1 MSRFVSTPSNESTV
15 PLVVEV
21 GVHVPG
27 FRVDASFCANDGITV
42 LAGPS
47 GSGKS
52 LTLRAVA
59 GTVRPSSGT
68 ISCDGR
74 VLADAA
80 RGVHVRSQDRRL
92 GVVYQHAA
100 LLEHRSPL
108 DNVAL
113 AVRDGNRK
121 NRLQTAQDWL
131 TRVGARPLAEARTR
145 SLSGGER
152 QRVALARALAG
163 SPRILLLDEPFSSLD
178 AVSRSEMRRL
188 VKSLVAEQRII
199 ALVVTHDQ
207 ADVDALA
214 ERVVQFEPGRTVS
227 SAE

>member
-1 MSRFVSTPSNESTV
+1 MSTLPRTSIDAHAA
-15 PLVVEV
+15 PLVVDV
-21 GVHVPG
+21 GVSVPG
-27 FRVDASFCANDGITV
+27 FRVDASFHAHDGITV

-52 LTLRAVA
+52 LTLQAVS
-59 GTVRPSSGT
+59 GTLRPSSGRIT
-68 ISCDGR
+68 CDGI
-74 VLADAA
+74 VFADAA
-80 RGVHVRSQDRRL
+80 RSVHVRSQDRRL

-113 AVRDGNRK
+113 AVHDGDRSS
-121 NRLQTAQDWL
+121 RRQMAQHWL
-131 TRVGARPLAEARTR
+131 ARVGASPLAEARTR

-178 AVSRSEMRRL
+178 AVSRDEMRRL
-188 VKSLVAEQRII
+188 VKSLVAEQQII

-214 ERVVQFEPGRTVS
+214 DQVVQFEPGRTVAA
-227 SAE
+227 AE